1 MRNHYYYVNI
11 APSLEELNNLEQS
24 TGECKKEIKKWLAT
38 QRFKNKVKN
47 NFFWLLYASIV
58 KLCYYFKR
66 LLFFEIK

>member
-38 QRFKNKVKN
+38 QRFKNKVKII
-47 NFFWLLYASIV
+47 FFDYYMHLL
-58 KLCYYFKR
+58 
-66 LLFFEIK
+66 